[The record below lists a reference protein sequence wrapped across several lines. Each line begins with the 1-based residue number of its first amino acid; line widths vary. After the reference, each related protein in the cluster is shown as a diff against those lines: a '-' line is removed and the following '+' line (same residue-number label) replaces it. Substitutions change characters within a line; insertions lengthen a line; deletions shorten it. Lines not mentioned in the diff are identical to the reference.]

1 MMDGDGL
8 TNVLW
13 LERKSRPWGM
23 EKSGLV
29 TLIQYLDSSDEG
41 KGFVQFSVLVVI
53 LSLWNPN
60 YGHYCDLLW
69 ASQVA
74 LVGKNLPA
82 NEGDTRDVGS
92 IPGQEDP
99 LEEGMAT
106 HFSILA
112 WRMPWTEE
120 PGSLQSMGSHSVGH
134 DWSDLAAAWPVQTCG
149 QLGTHWNIGFCRPS
163 VNLL

>member
-29 TLIQYLDSSDEG
+29 TLVQYLDSSDEG

-53 LSLWNPN
+53 LSLWNPH
-60 YGHYCDLLW
+60 YEHYCDLLW

-74 LVGKNLPA
+74 LVVKNLPA
-82 NEGDTRDVGS
+82 NEGDTRDAGS
-92 IPGQEDP
+92 IPGSGRSPGRGHGNTLQYSC
-99 LEEGMAT
+99 LENAMDRG
-106 HFSILA
+106 A
-112 WRMPWTEE
+112 WKPTVHGVTQRRTWLKWL
-120 PGSLQSMGSHSVGH
+120 SSSMTC
-134 DWSDLAAAWPVQTCG
+134 SDLWPIRDS
-149 QLGTHWNIGFCRPS
+149 LEYRI
-163 VNLL
+163 L

>member
-1 MMDGDGL
+1 
-8 TNVLW
+8 
-13 LERKSRPWGM
+13 M

-134 DWSDLAAAWPVQTCG
+134 D
-149 QLGTHWNIGFCRPS
+149 
-163 VNLL
+163 